1 MPKSINLSFLFNPM
15 SFLTAI
21 LQATAREHNLPL
33 DNMCIQTNVTSQF
46 IEDIQTKAEIGY
58 YTHGLFIE
66 GAAWELGG
74 QDQEGY
80 LIQSKL

>member
-1 MPKSINLSFLFNPM
+1 M